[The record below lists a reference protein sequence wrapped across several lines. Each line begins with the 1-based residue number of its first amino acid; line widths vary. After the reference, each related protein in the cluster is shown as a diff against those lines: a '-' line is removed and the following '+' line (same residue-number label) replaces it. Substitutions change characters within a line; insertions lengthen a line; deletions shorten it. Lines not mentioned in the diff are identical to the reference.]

1 MKTRRQVLIIFLACI
16 TVVAL
21 VAGVNYFANPFG
33 AFAKDT
39 WYSYAMTRNPRTAK
53 ISYLQK
59 HHEDYNAYV
68 LGSSGSS
75 ALVKETLD
83 EVTGENFYNLFYYGA
98 DMKDVLDTAKYIVNT
113 YEVKEI
119 VLPITFSF
127 AEEYD
132 TGESDIHY
140 MMKPE
145 VTGKSKASFYTK
157 YLFADPLYV
166 NDMRRSYGE
175 KTYTPKVFDVFI
187 PESGNYD
194 KRVRDVEGI
203 GDLSAYLEK
212 YPDYQYEKPQIKLK
226 YMDEFFRDFEE
237 CLNFLKEKGISYKVL
252 MYPLYESA
260 YKAYSPQETE
270 EFMKRLVEITDFYD
284 FTYTSISKDP
294 RFFYDTAHYRN
305 AVGDMMINK
314 IYGKDFYMPDDFG
327 TYVAQGS
334 DYKIKTPD
342 EKKFDTEVKVLMLHE
357 VCESPDNYAKIDRE
371 KLVELFDKI
380 RDRGYK
386 CLTLKEMEGYV
397 LRGESIPDKSVML
410 TFDDGYSS
418 NYHIV
423 YPLLKEY
430 GYTAVYFPIGHSI
443 GKDTYKDTGEKI
455 IPHYSEDEIK
465 EMFSSGVVEFGTHGY
480 DIHQSAKLEEN
491 LRENILR
498 LEGESE
504 DHYIEYIKNDFATT
518 LNYFTGLGINI
529 DSMAYPLGVHDDL
542 SDVLVREAGITK
554 TFTTEEGSNY
564 LIKGLPQSMFSLNR
578 YNVYMDTNLDE
589 IFK

>member
-16 TVVAL
+16 TVIAI

-59 HHEDYNAYV
+59 HHKNYNAYV

-75 ALVKETLD
+75 PLVKETLD
-83 EVTGENFYNLFYYGA
+83 QVTGEKFYNLFYYGA
-98 DMKDVLDTAKYIVNT
+98 DMKDVLDTAKYIVNN

-145 VTGKSKASFYTK
+145 VTGKSKASFYLK

-203 GDLSAYLEK
+203 GALNTYLEK
-212 YPDYQYEKPQIKLK
+212 YPDYQHAKAEIKLK
-226 YMDEFFRDFEE
+226 YMDEFFRDFKE

-260 YKAYSPQETE
+260 YKAYSPSETE
-270 EFMKRLVEITDFYD
+270 EFMRRLTEITDFYD

-314 IYGKDFYMPDDFG
+314 IYGKDLYMPDDFG

-334 DYKIKTPD
+334 TIKSKRLPKRNLT
-342 EKKFDTEVKVLMLHE
+342 VK
-357 VCESPDNYAKIDRE
+357 
-371 KLVELFDKI
+371 
-380 RDRGYK
+380 
-386 CLTLKEMEGYV
+386 
-397 LRGESIPDKSVML
+397 
-410 TFDDGYSS
+410 
-418 NYHIV
+418 
-423 YPLLKEY
+423 
-430 GYTAVYFPIGHSI
+430 
-443 GKDTYKDTGEKI
+443 
-455 IPHYSEDEIK
+455 
-465 EMFSSGVVEFGTHGY
+465 
-480 DIHQSAKLEEN
+480 
-491 LRENILR
+491 
-498 LEGESE
+498 
-504 DHYIEYIKNDFATT
+504 
-518 LNYFTGLGINI
+518 
-529 DSMAYPLGVHDDL
+529 
-542 SDVLVREAGITK
+542 
-554 TFTTEEGSNY
+554 
-564 LIKGLPQSMFSLNR
+564 
-578 YNVYMDTNLDE
+578 
-589 IFK
+589 